1 MTRIG
6 IDVGGTTTRV
16 AQVDDQGRVLSRRD
30 VPTGVDTP
38 PQALVD
44 QWSGLIQDLVQ
55 SFRRAPQ
62 GETQIGL
69 AVAGLLD
76 RDRRVVSRSVNL
88 PMLEGVP
95 LGEMLELAT
104 GAKVTLLTDI
114 EAATRAEWRAHGA
127 PDGRFVH
134 LRIGT
139 GIGCGM
145 VREGKFIEP
154 ERSAAG
160 HADVLIIEEGAEAVV
175 CACGRRGC
183 LEAYASGAALVRRA
197 RELGLPTDLTALRS
211 AWRHGDKRALELLS
225 QAEDKLALGIRR
237 IAQVLSP
244 EVVCGGGGVVDLC
257 PDLVEG
263 AFRQPCTIPIIRARL
278 GDDAGVIGAATHN
291 T

>member
-6 IDVGGTTTRV
+6 IDIGGTTTRV
-16 AQVDDQGRVLSRRD
+16 AVVDDQGHVLDRRD
-30 VPTGVDTP
+30 VPTRVDRP

-44 QWSGLIQDLVQ
+44 QWGGLIQDLVQ
-55 SFRRAPQ
+55 TARRASQ
-62 GETQIGL
+62 EETQIGL

-76 RDRRVVSRSVNL
+76 RDRRVVLRSVNL
-88 PMLEGVP
+88 SRLEGAP

-104 GAKVTLLTDI
+104 GAKVALLTDV
-114 EAATRAEWRAHGA
+114 EAATCAEWRAHGA

-145 VREGKFIEP
+145 VREGKFVEP

-160 HADVLIIEEGAEAVV
+160 HADVLIIENGAEAAV

-183 LEAYASGAALVRRA
+183 LEAYASGAALVQRA
-197 RELGLPTDLTALRS
+197 SELGLPTDLAALCS
-211 AWRHGDKRALELLS
+211 ASRHGDKRALELLAQMADRLVS
-225 QAEDKLALGIRR
+225 GIRR

-244 EVVCGGGGVVDLC
+244 EVVCLGGGMVEMC
-257 PDLVEG
+257 PELVEG
-263 AFRQPCTIPIIRARL
+263 AFGQPCTVPIIRARL